1 MAKRLV
7 FEVTSDEKLFARREV
22 NFQWHGGFALTQSR
36 KNIRALHEN
45 YLAIHPDKK
54 VLEISSKSEDELGVK
69 LSAFNLMIRR
79 GEKVFSVEA
88 AFQSSK
94 VFEHGGPFVD
104 LLDKPSIKAKKDP
117 RLKSSGNIVAF
128 NFEGRDFSRIP
139 LTYFYNRLYIGAL
152 VKNKEL
158 ADELIERKF
167 DAFTDI
173 AFNPDKG
180 RNCQAEA
187 VAIFVSLSRKNLL
200 DAALVDEKNFLHI
213 VYQGNVSMADDKLLQ
228 ASREK

>member
-1 MAKRLV
+1 MAKRPV
-7 FEVTSDEKLFARREV
+7 FEVTADTNLFVRREV
-22 NFQWHGGFALTQSR
+22 NFQWYGGFALSQSR
-36 KNIRALHEN
+36 KNIDGLHKN
-45 YLAIHPDKK
+45 YLARYPDKRI
-54 VLEISSKSEDELGVK
+54 LEISSKSKDELGAK

-79 GEKVFSVEA
+79 DEKVFSVEA

-104 LLDKPSIKAKKDP
+104 LLDMPSIKAKKDP
-117 RLKSSGNIVAF
+117 RLKTSGNIIGF
-128 NFEGRDFSRIP
+128 NFEGKDFSRIP

-152 VKNKEL
+152 VENKNL
-158 ADELIERKF
+158 VDELVERKF

-187 VAIFVSLSRKNLL
+187 VTIFVSLSRQGLL
-200 DAALVDEKNFLHI
+200 AEALANEENFLRI
-213 VYQGNVSMADDKLLQ
+213 VYQK
-228 ASREK
+228 